1 MKSPNWEETRAYVLD
16 LLGRKLPPQLYYHG
30 IHHTR
35 DDVFPAIERLAA
47 LARVSDEELL
57 LLRTAV
63 IYHDLGFIEQYTD
76 NEPIAARIAGE
87 TLPGFG
93 YAAEQIKTI
102 QELILATTI
111 TYTPKNFLEELI
123 RDADLNSLGRENF
136 FETSHN
142 LWLEL
147 FTRGNQIAI
156 RDWYEIQFNFL
167 SDHKYHTP
175 VARLLRDASKRQ
187 NLEELRQRIAE
198 MDQRTAK
205 PQRPAPTHEPGGGSV
220 DQKTHFLSQ
229 LQFLEGVQPQA
240 LEHLM
245 ERTTEKSFAP
255 GEIILQEG
263 STGREVLIILDG
275 LVEAVKHQGSEDVF
289 LARCGPGQVL
299 GEMGFLESRPRF
311 ATVRAIEPTRVLELS
326 ENIMHAVFAE
336 QPELL
341 FRTTQ
346 VLSQRLRE
354 SQEVMIADLQDKNRQ
369 LAQAYENSETLPR
382 QSLVIKERMERE
394 LELARNLQE
403 SFLPHHF
410 PKLSGARFAA
420 RSQSARQVGGD
431 FYDVIP
437 LDNRQVGLVVAD
449 VSGKGMP
456 AALYM
461 ALTRSLVRAEAR
473 RDPSPRQV
481 LLSTHRLLLEIIQ
494 TSMFVTIFYGI
505 IDLPTRKMRYARAGH
520 DYPILFTPATRNYR
534 TLNAEGTMLGMFGE
548 AYLEEAETTLDPG
561 DWLILYSDGITDATS
576 PTGEFFGATNLI
588 QLICD
593 SQATTPQELCDEI
606 FQQVKALPGR
616 SIPYDDMTL
625 LVASLEN
632 KP

>member
-57 LLRTAV
+57 LLRTAA

-111 TYTPKNFLEELI
+111 TYAPKNFLEELI
-123 RDADLNSLGRENF
+123 RDADLDSLGRNNF

-147 FTRGNQIAI
+147 FTRGNQISI

-167 SDHKYHTP
+167 SNHQFHTS
-175 VARLLRDASKRQ
+175 VARSLRDATRRQ
-187 NLEELRQRIAE
+187 NLEELKQRMTE
-198 MDQRTAK
+198 MDKQAAMPVKHEPAQEPTAK
-205 PQRPAPTHEPGGGSV
+205 ST
-220 DQKTHFLSQ
+220 DQKTHVLSQ
-229 LQFLEGVQPQA
+229 LQFLEGVQPQV
-240 LEHLM
+240 LEHLL
-245 ERTTEKSFAP
+245 ERATEKSFSP

-263 STGREVLIILDG
+263 SVGREVLLIVEG
-275 LVEAVKHQGSEDVF
+275 LVEAVKHQGGEDVF
-289 LARCGPGQVL
+289 LAHCGPGQVF
-299 GEMGFLESRPRF
+299 GEMGFLEARPRF
-311 ATVRAIEPTRVLELS
+311 ATIRALEPTRVLELS
-326 ENIMHAVFAE
+326 ESIMRAVFAE

-354 SQEVMIADLQDKNRQ
+354 SQEQMIADLQNKNRQ
-369 LAQAYENSETLPR
+369 IAQALEDLQR
-382 QSLVIKERMERE
+382 AQASLVVKERMERE

-410 PKLSGARFAA
+410 PRLAGARFAA

-505 IDLPTRKMRYARAGH
+505 IDLPIRKMRYARAGH
-520 DYPILFTPATRNYR
+520 DYPILFTPATRTYR

-548 AYLEEAETTLDPG
+548 AYLEEAETTLEPG

-576 PTGEFFGATNLI
+576 PNGEFFGATNLI
-588 QLICD
+588 QVICD
-593 SQATTPQELCDEI
+593 SPAKTPQELCDEI
-606 FQQVKALPGR
+606 FQRVKVFQGEVL
-616 SIPYDDMTL
+616 PYDDMTL